1 VLDFFG
7 GTGTT
12 AAVSMKMGRRFII
25 CEQLDKHIDIAVRR
39 LNKVIDGEQSGISR
53 HNDWKGGGSFVYC
66 ELSELNQ
73 SFVSEIQD
81 AKNDRELADVWKN
94 IRETGFVSCYI
105 NPKDI
110 DENAKDFMAL
120 SFEDKKRLFM
130 ELLDVNQLYINYCD
144 IDDKSFEVSDEDKAF
159 TKSFY
164 GDR

>member
-1 VLDFFG
+1 
-7 GTGTT
+7 
-12 AAVSMKMGRRFII
+12 
-25 CEQLDKHIDIAVRR
+25 
-39 LNKVIDGEQSGISR
+39 
-53 HNDWKGGGSFVYC
+53 
-66 ELSELNQ
+66 LNQ